1 MRKMH
6 QEKGPTVH
14 FSHAEMSLLAEAEQE
29 PRSPGRSLQWG
40 VGTALCLQEV
50 STETHLPVK
59 RAWSDLPRSVG
70 SSQQGFQDASSLIS
84 MTALLHHKA
93 PLCNTN
99 WTKCPTSEGWRAYL
113 KTTASF
119 LSVLC
124 LLLCQDSP
132 GLEGEADLLGQ
143 VLTSH
148 IPESFILYQPRWN
161 PADHNPGPVLCV
173 GESVE
178 WSTVFS
184 FSLVLCK
191 D

>member
-148 IPESFILYQPRWN
+148 IPESL
-161 PADHNPGPVLCV
+161 
-173 GESVE
+173 
-178 WSTVFS
+178 S
-184 FSLVLCK
+184 FSISPDEILQIIIQAQFCV
-191 D
+191 